1 MNFDLIIHKRNFVV
15 LHMNS
20 KFKHYFTHE
29 FEVLNEYIFYC
40 LSLDFSFFF
49 FKKKKKTYGTQ
60 WIYLPGVETTP
71 LTLSNWAEL
80 RSEKWI

>member
-20 KFKHYFTHE
+20 KFKQYFTHE

-40 LSLDFSFFF
+40 LSLDFSGFFY
-49 FKKKKKTYGTQ
+49 KKKKKNIRYPMDILAGCRNNS
-60 WIYLPGVETTP
+60 
-71 LTLSNWAEL
+71 SNPIQL
-80 RSEKWI
+80 G

>member
-40 LSLDFSFFF
+40 LSLDLVFFF
-49 FKKKKKTYGTQ
+49 LKKKNIRYPMDILAGCRNNSSNPTQ
-60 WIYLPGVETTP
+60 LG
-71 LTLSNWAEL
+71 
-80 RSEKWI
+80 

>member
-20 KFKHYFTHE
+20 KFKQYFTHE

-40 LSLDFSFFF
+40 LSLDFSGFF
-49 FKKKKKTYGTQ
+49 FKKKKKT
-60 WIYLPGVETTP
+60 
-71 LTLSNWAEL
+71 
-80 RSEKWI
+80 